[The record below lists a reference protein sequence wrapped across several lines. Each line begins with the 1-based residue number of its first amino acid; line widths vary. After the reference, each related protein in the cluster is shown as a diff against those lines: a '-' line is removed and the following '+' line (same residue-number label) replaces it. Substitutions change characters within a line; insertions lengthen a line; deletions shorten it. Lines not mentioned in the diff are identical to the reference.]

1 MVEEKVITLY
11 LESWQK
17 RMLQDFAKSV
27 GLKSP
32 VRFQDIVK
40 LTIDFKKPQ
49 HTNSYRVPNF
59 KPEEEGFD
67 IYFTDAQMA
76 KVEARTGLK
85 AFSLNI
91 TKARVEE
98 GSILMQ

>member
-1 MVEEKVITLY
+1 MADEKVITIY

-17 RMLQDFAKSV
+17 RMLKDFVKSV
-27 GLKSP
+27 GIKNT
-32 VRFQDIVK
+32 VRIQEIVK

-49 HTNSYRVPNF
+49 HMNSYRVPIF
-59 KPEEEGFD
+59 KLEEEGFD
-67 IYFTDAQMA
+67 FYFTDAQMA

-85 AFSLNI
+85 AISLNI

-98 GSILMQ
+98 GSILMH